1 MATEIG
7 VDTGMAATA
16 GGLVSVVIP
25 AKNEAEN
32 IPAVFD
38 EIEQALA
45 GRSYEIILVDDGST
59 DDTPAVMR
67 AEIRKRPGI
76 VRHVRH
82 DRSTGK
88 SLALRSGVLAA
99 RGELVA
105 TMDGDGQN
113 NPVHLAEL
121 VDALNAAG
129 PSVGIAVGQR
139 LRRGESDSQAK
150 KYASRFA
157 NGLRNAILK
166 DNTRDTACGLKVVRT
181 NIFRRLPF
189 FEGSHRF
196 LPALV
201 LIEGFGVIHRD
212 VVDRPRQHGASHYGI
227 LDRGLHGALDLFG
240 VWWLRR
246 RRKVTPKVEEFTG
259 E

>member
-1 MATEIG
+1 MDVGT
-7 VDTGMAATA
+7 DSGMAETVK
-16 GGLVSVVIP
+16 GLISVVIP
-25 AKNEAEN
+25 ARNEAAN
-32 IPAVFD
+32 LPSVFD
-38 EIEQALA
+38 ELDQAMA
-45 GRSYEIILVDDGST
+45 GRDYEVILVDDGST
-59 DDTPAVMR
+59 DDTVEVMR
-67 AEIRKRPGI
+67 RERARRPGI

-88 SLALRSGVLAA
+88 SLALRSGVLVA
-99 RGELVA
+99 RGDLVA

-113 NPVHLAEL
+113 NPVHVAEL
-121 VDALNAAG
+121 VDAIRAG
-129 PSVGIAVGQR
+129 GPQTGIAVGQR
-139 LRRGESDSQAK
+139 LKREGSDSLAK
-150 KYASRFA
+150 KYASKFA
-157 NGLRNAILK
+157 NGLRNSILK

-181 NIFRRLPF
+181 NVFRRLPF

-201 LIEGFGVIHRD
+201 LIEGFGVVHRD

-246 RRKVTPKVEEFTG
+246 RRKVKPKVEEFTG

>member
-1 MATEIG
+1 MAVEVGTEN
-7 VDTGMAATA
+7 GMTA
-16 GGLVSVVIP
+16 DNLISVVIP
-25 AKNEAEN
+25 ARNEAPN
-32 IPAVFD
+32 LPGVFD

-45 GRSYEIILVDDGST
+45 GRRYEIILVDDGST
-59 DDTPAVMR
+59 DDTAAVMTRER
-67 AEIRKRPGI
+67 ARRPGI
-76 VRHVRH
+76 VRHLRH

-88 SLALRSGVLAA
+88 SLALRTGVMAA
-99 RGELVA
+99 RGSLVA

-113 NPVHLAEL
+113 NPVHVAEM
-121 VDALNAAG
+121 VDALHEAG
-129 PSVGIAVGQR
+129 PGVGIAVGQR
-139 LRRGESDSQAK
+139 LKREGSDSLAK

-181 NIFRRLPF
+181 DVFRRLPF

-201 LIEGFGVIHRD
+201 LIEGYGVVHRD

-246 RRKVTPKVEEFTG
+246 RRKVVPRVEERIG